1 MKQKII
7 SSILFLGVMSILI
20 SSCVKEEFDMDTAS
34 TVNWD
39 PNVAAPLIN
48 TSLTLWD
55 ILNDYDSTDLLVID
69 SNQFVYL
76 VYEDTVFSETAESLI
91 HITDQNMN
99 FSDNLPLGVT
109 TGDHVFD
116 FDFNFD
122 FNLSGGMTLDS
133 ILLKAGQLSFTM
145 NSDLNYPATVQMTIP
160 GSTLNG
166 APFAVTLNYNTSGNN
181 TSQSLNGAKLIFNSS
196 VVNNRLPVHF
206 KVTVHANGGSNN
218 ASFVNF
224 NLGFNGMAFRYAYGY
239 FGQLN
244 LNLNNDTIGIRV
256 YNNSLTGTVNWEDPR
271 LYINIYNGWGMPI
284 QTSIN
289 YFAAI
294 RTNNPYSIVNITG
307 SGIPNPWNISYP
319 SSIGNISTT
328 SLFLDKNNSNINT
341 ALNITPQKIVALVS
355 GSTNPNGNVVKN
367 FVEDNSMM
375 AVEAKLE
382 LPFYGTAKGFILQDT
397 VELSFGDDLSHVDW
411 ILFKLYTNNRF
422 PIDGLVQ
429 LYFCDSLNNRLD
441 SLLSPID
448 QVIHAATP
456 GPAPDYIVTSPV
468 SKTITQKISGPRI
481 GNLENT
487 KKIVVRAKL
496 DTYSNGSQ
504 LVKIYSY
511 YKLDVRLSAQVQ
523 LKFNSSDFN

>member
-166 APFAVTLNYNTSGNN
+166 APFAVTLNYNTSGN
-181 TSQSLNGAKLIFNSS
+181 I
-196 VVNNRLPVHF
+196 LP
-206 KVTVHANGGSNN
+206 
-218 ASFVNF
+218 
-224 NLGFNGMAFRYAYGY
+224 
-239 FGQLN
+239 
-244 LNLNNDTIGIRV
+244 
-256 YNNSLTGTVNWEDPR
+256 
-271 LYINIYNGWGMPI
+271 
-284 QTSIN
+284 
-289 YFAAI
+289 
-294 RTNNPYSIVNITG
+294 
-307 SGIPNPWNISYP
+307 
-319 SSIGNISTT
+319 
-328 SLFLDKNNSNINT
+328 
-341 ALNITPQKIVALVS
+341 
-355 GSTNPNGNVVKN
+355 
-367 FVEDNSMM
+367 
-375 AVEAKLE
+375 
-382 LPFYGTAKGFILQDT
+382 
-397 VELSFGDDLSHVDW
+397 SH
-411 ILFKLYTNNRF
+411 
-422 PIDGLVQ
+422 
-429 LYFCDSLNNRLD
+429 
-441 SLLSPID
+441 
-448 QVIHAATP
+448 
-456 GPAPDYIVTSPV
+456 
-468 SKTITQKISGPRI
+468 
-481 GNLENT
+481 
-487 KKIVVRAKL
+487 
-496 DTYSNGSQ
+496 
-504 LVKIYSY
+504 
-511 YKLDVRLSAQVQ
+511 
-523 LKFNSSDFN
+523 